1 MHSMIAAVKEASICV
16 RKGYRIQ
23 PGDCVLVLADGNH
36 ELEAQA
42 LASAANAA
50 GAQVALMDIS
60 PIVAQGLLM
69 PGIPEPPKHVSEAVK
84 NSDVIIIKTDIDYA
98 HRFAHTVTTRQ
109 AVDNQVRIA
118 SVEEGMGGWGLTDE
132 DIDKVE
138 KRTDTLIDLFKGADK
153 IHVTSKQGTDISLSI
168 KGRPALK
175 VTPVREKGVMMGPM
189 PLWGEVAYA
198 AIEDSAN
205 GQIVMDGVM
214 NVVAPYGVKNYIT
227 VKAKNGR
234 AYEISGGEE
243 AQKLKSV
250 LASADEGSNVVAEF
264 SLGSGHLVKFGT
276 LSEKGKLGTIH
287 FALGDNHHAY
297 PGGKNVSKWHL
308 DATVRYPTVEMD
320 GRTIIRDGNWIFEQG
335 N

>member
-1 MHSMIAAVKEASICV
+1 MHSFIAAEKEALICV
-16 RKGYRIQ
+16 RKGYRVQ
-23 PGDCVLVLADGNH
+23 PGESVLVLADGNH

-42 LASAANAA
+42 LAAAANSV
-50 GAQVALMDIS
+50 GADVALMDIS
-60 PIVAQGLLM
+60 SIVVQGLLM
-69 PGIPEPPKHVSEAVK
+69 PGIPEPPKHVSAAVK
-84 NSDVIIIKTDIDYA
+84 NADVIIIKTEIDYA
-98 HRFAHTVTTRQ
+98 HRFAHTTTVRE
-109 AVDNQVRIA
+109 AVDSQVRIA
-118 SVEEGMGGWGLTDE
+118 SVEEGLGSWGLTE
-132 DIDKVE
+132 GDIDKVE
-138 KRTDTLIDLFKGADK
+138 KRTDTLIDIFKGADK
-153 IHVTSKQGTDISLSI
+153 IHVSSKQGTDISLSI
-168 KGRPALK
+168 KGRPPLK
-175 VTPVREKGVMMGPM
+175 VTPVRQKGVMMGPM

-276 LSEKGKLGTIH
+276 LSEKGKLGTVH

-308 DATVRYPTVEMD
+308 DATVRYPTVEVD
-320 GRTIIRDGNWIFEQG
+320 GKTIIKDGEWIFEKQ